1 MIATSEFKTI
11 SVLGTEYTIIWKEY
25 GEQDIDGETDFS
37 CQKIYLR
44 KDNVNEIG
52 DFLELQ
58 IKVLRHE
65 IIHAFMYESGL
76 GSNWKHDCQIGHDE
90 TVIDWFAIQ
99 SPKIYKVYEQ
109 LGIL

>member
-1 MIATSEFKTI
+1 MIVANEFKTVSI
-11 SVLGTEYTIIWKEY
+11 LGAEYKILPKKY
-25 GEQDIDGETDFS
+25 GEEDTDGETDFS
-37 CQKIYLR
+37 CQNIYLR
-44 KDNVNEIG
+44 EDNVNGIG

-58 IKVLRHE
+58 KNVLRHE

-76 GSNWKHDCQIGHDE
+76 GFNWRHDCYIGHDE

-99 SPKIYKVYEQ
+99 SPKIFKVYDQ